1 MYIRNAK
8 KYARNHDPKSENLI
22 MLKHNHVSG

>member
-1 MYIRNAK
+1 MYIRFAQ
-8 KYARNHDPKSENLI
+8 KYTRNHDPKNENLA